1 MKRLLICS
9 AVVVGVLST
18 AVSAQ
23 AQRRGRG
30 PAAGPGGVAPAEVQQ
45 MFDAYA
51 LLQAQEQLKLDD
63 EHYAR
68 FLPRFK
74 ALQDARRKAMQDRVR
89 ILQDLRQVLNQPQP
103 DEAPLRDRLKALR
116 DLDSRSAA
124 DIRKAH
130 DALDQV
136 LDVRQQAAF
145 RVFEETMERRK
156 VELVTRA
163 RQANRPRN
171 QQ

>member
-1 MKRLLICS
+1 MKRFFICS
-9 AVVVGVLST
+9 ALMASVVST
-18 AVSAQ
+18 VVPAA

-30 PAAGPGGVAPAEVQQ
+30 PTIEQGGVAPAELQQ

-51 LLQAQEQLKLDD
+51 LLQAQEQLKLGDD
-63 EHYAR
+63 QYAR

-74 ALQDARRKAMQDRVR
+74 VLQDARRQAMQDRVR
-89 ILQDLRQVLNQPQP
+89 ILQDVRQVLNQSQP
-103 DEAPLRDRLKALR
+103 DEAQLKDRLKALR
-116 DLDSRSAA
+116 DLESRSAA

-136 LDVRQQAAF
+136 LDVRQQATF

>member
-1 MKRLLICS
+1 MKRFFICS
-9 AVVVGVLST
+9 ALMASVVST
-18 AVSAQ
+18 VVPAE
-23 AQRRGRG
+23 AQRGGRG
-30 PAAGPGGVAPAEVQQ
+30 PAIERGGVAPAELQQ

-51 LLQAQEQLKLDD
+51 LLQAQEQLKLGDD
-63 EHYAR
+63 QYAR

-74 ALQDARRKAMQDRVR
+74 LLQDARRKPMQDRVR
-89 ILQDLRQVLNQPQP
+89 ILQDVRQLLNQSQP
-103 DEAPLRDRLKALR
+103 DEAQLKDRLKALQ
-116 DLDSRSAA
+116 DLESRSAA
-124 DIRKAH
+124 DIRRAH

-136 LDVRQQAAF
+136 LDVRQQATF